1 MPSRTERTLTQD
13 EERLDKTQISVF
25 VFYCLLTIISGILS
39 LIGFEPTSISSYL
52 ALIAAVMGGAL
63 ILYGSVRSLLE
74 GDLTVDFLAS
84 IAIFASI
91 AIEQYLAA
99 AIVVV
104 MLNGGELVEDYASQK
119 ASIAVEQLIHAT
131 PMTARVYRD
140 GMEVE
145 IPVEDVQVGDRILVK
160 LGEKIPIDGIVID
173 GYGVVNQAVI
183 TGESKLITKTVN
195 SEVYGNTILE
205 DGTLQV
211 QVTKEQH
218 DTAFFQIIRYVEEA
232 RANKAPIE
240 RVADR
245 YAKWFAPIIISIA
258 VTTLLITHNILSTVA
273 VLVVSCPCALTL
285 ATPIGIVA
293 SMGNAAKNG
302 ILVRSGVSLEKAGK
316 VDLVVVDKTGTL
328 TTGIPQVVEV
338 KGFYG
343 RSTSDVIKYA
353 ASAETFSHHPIARA
367 ILDKAKEL
375 GVNNQNNHSP
385 MAFEAVRGAGVKL
398 IDNGNRFVVGNRQL
412 MLQQR
417 INLPS
422 KILDYAI
429 EYESQGQT
437 AVFVAENA
445 EPIGVIII
453 SDTLRSQVPTSVQEL
468 REAGVK
474 KVVMLTGD
482 NSTVA
487 EKVSKQT
494 MIEETYAE
502 VLPHEKAQYVKK
514 YQDDGYCVAMIGD
527 GINDAPALAQADVG
541 IAMGLTGTDV
551 AIETAG
557 IVLTT
562 DDLGKAAKIISL
574 SHKTLAIIKQN
585 VILSLAVNVLG
596 LLLST
601 QGFVSP
607 ISASIIHESSAL
619 LVVFNSLR
627 LATYKPS

>member
-1 MPSRTERTLTQD
+1 MAQD
-13 EERLDKTQISVF
+13 EEQLDKTQISIF
-25 VFYCLLTIISGILS
+25 AFYCLLTIISGILS
-39 LIGFEPTSISSYL
+39 LIGFEPAAISSYL
-52 ALIAAVMGGAL
+52 ALIAALIGGGL
-63 ILYGSVRSLLE
+63 ILYGSVQSLRE

-91 AIEQYLAA
+91 VIGQYLAA

-119 ASIAVEQLIHAT
+119 ASIAVEQLIQST

-145 IPVEDVQVGDRILVK
+145 IPVEDVHVGDHVLVK

-173 GYGVVNQAVI
+173 GYGSVNQAAI
-183 TGESKLITKTVN
+183 TGESKLIDKTVD

-205 DGTLQV
+205 DGTLQI
-211 QVTKEQH
+211 QVTKTQQ

-258 VTTLLITHNILSTVA
+258 VITLLVTHNILSTVA

-285 ATPIGIVA
+285 ATPIGVVA

-302 ILVRSGVSLEKAGK
+302 ILVRSGVSLEEAGK

-328 TTGIPQVVEV
+328 TTGKPQVVEV
-338 KGFYG
+338 KGFNG
-343 RSTSDVIKYA
+343 RSTLNIMKSA
-353 ASAETFSHHPIARA
+353 ASVEKYSQHPIAQA
-367 ILDKAKEL
+367 ILDKAREL
-375 GVNNQNNHSP
+375 GVTYQGNQSIT
-385 MAFEAVRGAGVKL
+385 AFDVSQSGGVTM
-398 IDNGNRFVVGNRQL
+398 IDEGNQFVVGNRRL
-412 MLQQR
+412 LSQQG

-422 KILDYAI
+422 EIITYAV
-429 EYESQGQT
+429 EQETLGRT

-445 EPIGVIII
+445 EPIGSIIV
-453 SDTLRSQVPTSVQEL
+453 SDTLRHDVVTSVQDL
-468 REAGVK
+468 RKTGVK
-474 KVVMLTGD
+474 KVIMLTGD
-482 NSTVA
+482 NSIVA
-487 EKVSKQT
+487 EMVSKQAL
-494 MIEETYAE
+494 IEESHAE
-502 VLPHEKAQYVKK
+502 VLPHEKAQYVKN
-514 YQDDGYCVAMIGD
+514 YQDEGYRVAMIGD
-527 GINDAPALAQADVG
+527 GINDAPALTQANVG

-562 DDLGKAAKIISL
+562 DDLGKVAKIISL
-574 SHKTLAIIKQN
+574 SHKALAIIKQN
-585 VILSLAVNVLG
+585 AFFSLAVNVLG

-607 ISASIIHESSAL
+607 IYASIIHESSAL
-619 LVVFNSLR
+619 IVVFNSLR
-627 LATYKPS
+627 LATYKLS